1 MDISNAIDKI
11 FTIKQPEIKIKLSPV
26 ERELEPNFEERCIR
40 FFEVNFEVLAKEA
53 PLILPCKE
61 PEKFNVIV
69 KIMYDWCKKTN
80 KLCSMKG
87 LVLHSFSI
95 AQHLEHFGFTREA
108 LRENLQVE
116 GFSEEPAIVVY
127 NPQKNVLLL
136 IRNAETQ
143 DLETETKLGFDYLK
157 MFILLFNEKL
167 KGSNMKLIALVVT
180 TKENVL
186 KLKCVNCSNNVL
198 SLETFKDLLTF
209 EKFWDEKTTYFG
221 KENLDHINHDFIKIF
236 LAKITGTVAATL
248 IYGEYIPTMTDKCDE
263 QMKNVAVLLNREQME
278 ILYSKHKHII
288 IKGGFGCGKT
298 IVAAAMLKKIS
309 DRLKN
314 DGRLYYI
321 CYDSR
326 SELLDQIRKDAR
338 RNDATNVTPFHNAEK
353 QNLSVIINNILQKYK
368 NTKEINFVVDEYDG
382 EDLDRPEVIKLNN
395 IFNGPLKETFILLI
409 AQPIEKKRFIDKN
422 KQKRNRFDLLKNM
435 QLYNLTRVMRNSVE
449 IYNLINLTTDVLGK
463 QKTIFIHQKSSN
475 LKTKVKIN
483 QLEPGKNALRE
494 SSLLS
499 SDINTRRSRQTD
511 SHQYPEEYSSVPQLG
526 LDQAQAVSGTM
537 SGVGDEIVTT
547 WTKFR
552 NTAAVFFGF
561 GGNKTISTFL
571 YATADGTGHKIST
584 GKPALFELGSKSDFQ
599 KVISLIVIFE
609 KRKIWRGEH
618 VVLHFDTATNEI
630 PSTFFFVFAHHFGIQ
645 EKLTNK
651 YEAFQSPE
659 KSILVCS
666 YPTFRGLEH
675 PNITVIIDRDIYYE
689 QHYLVET
696 LARCT
701 TNLYIIILQNSST
714 LKNLTAKWKTQ
725 QLIQQWGIKIC
736 EDTAEGEDFGF
747 EWKRKRNRQI
757 INAKFKCEYYKKLNK
772 EFEELKITEDK
783 ISQSKKKHTARMVL
797 QQR

>member
-248 IYGEYIPTMTDKCDE
+248 IFGEYIPTMTEKCDE
-263 QMKNVAVLLNREQME
+263 QMKNVAVLLTRQQME
-278 ILYSKHKHII
+278 VLHSKHKHII

-314 DGRLYYI
+314 NEKLYYI

-326 SELLDQIRKDAR
+326 SELLDQIRKDAQR
-338 RNDATNVTPFHNAEK
+338 SDATNVTPFHNEEK
-353 QNLSVIINNILQKYK
+353 QNLSVIMKNILKENE
-368 NTKEINFVVDEYDG
+368 NTKQINFVVDEYDG
-382 EDLDRPEVIKLNN
+382 EDLDRPEAINLNN
-395 IFNGPLKETFILLI
+395 IFNDPLKQIFILLI
-409 AQPIEKKRFIDKN
+409 VQPIEKKRVIDNN
-422 KQKRNRFDLLKNM
+422 KQERNRFDLLQNM

-449 IYNLINLTTDVLGK
+449 IYNLISLTADILGK
-463 QKTIFIHQKSSN
+463 QKTIFIHQKGGN
-475 LKTKVKIN
+475 LKSKVKTD
-483 QLEPGKNALRE
+483 QLEPGKNALQE
-494 SSLLS
+494 SSLHS
-499 SDINTRRSRQTD
+499 FDINTRRSRQAD
-511 SHQYPEEYSSVPQLG
+511 FHEYHKEYSSVPQLG
-526 LDQAQAVSGTM
+526 LDQAHTVSE
-537 SGVGDEIVTT
+537 SILRVGDEVVTT

-552 NTAAVFFGF
+552 NTVAVFFGF
-561 GGNKTISTFL
+561 SGNKTISTFL

-584 GKPALFELGSKSDFQ
+584 EKPALFELGSKSDFQ
-599 KVISLIVIFE
+599 KVASLIAIFE
-609 KRKIWRGEH
+609 KREIRRGEH

-630 PSTFFFVFAHHFGIQ
+630 PSTLSFIFARHFGIQ
-645 EKLTNK
+645 EKLTNR

-696 LARCT
+696 LGRCT
-701 TNLYIIILQNSST
+701 TNLNIIVLQNNST
-714 LKNLTAKWKTQ
+714 LKNLTGKWKTQ
-725 QLIQQWGIKIC
+725 QVIQQWKINIC
-736 EDTAEGEDFGF
+736 EDAAEVEDFDF
-747 EWKRKRNRQI
+747 ELKTSGTCQI
-757 INAKFKCEYYKKLNK
+757 MNVKFKCEYSKKLKK
-772 EFEELKITEDK
+772 EFEELVTEDK
-783 ISQSKKKHTARMVL
+783 ISQSKKEHRAGMVL